1 MVFQF
6 TGVLK
11 MAQWILGL
19 TGGIGAGKTAV
30 SNALADKGIC
40 IVDADVIARDV
51 VAPNSDGL
59 QAIIDK
65 FGRDMLQSDGM
76 LNRAALR
83 ELIFSNETH
92 TSWLNNLFHPMI
104 RETILSQ
111 LSSANSSYVVLSAPL
126 LFENQLD
133 TLCNH
138 TLLVDVSEEI
148 QIHRTTQRDKVSSAH
163 IKQIITAQM
172 PRLEKCNKADSIL
185 DNSGSLTQMHSKLE
199 VLHQGFLKQAQSL

>member
-1 MVFQF
+1 
-6 TGVLK
+6 

-40 IVDADVIARDV
+40 IVDADVIAREV

-83 ELIFSNETH
+83 ELIFSNEAH
-92 TSWLNNLFHPMI
+92 KSWLNNLLHPMI

-133 TLCNH
+133 ALCNH

-172 PRLEKCNKADSIL
+172 PRQEKCNKADSIL

>member
-1 MVFQF
+1 
-6 TGVLK
+6 

-30 SNALADKGIC
+30 SDALADKGIC

-51 VAPNSDGL
+51 VAPNSEGL
-59 QAIIDK
+59 RVIVDK

-83 ELIFSNETH
+83 ELIFSNETYKN
-92 TSWLNNLFHPMI
+92 WLNNLLHPMI
-104 RETILSQ
+104 RKTILSQ
-111 LSSANSSYVVLSAPL
+111 LANADSHYVVLSAPL

-133 TLCNH
+133 ALCNH

-148 QIHRTTQRDKVSSAH
+148 QLHRTTQRDKVA
-163 IKQIITAQM
+163 ITQVKQIMAAQM
-172 PRLEKCNKADSIL
+172 SRQDKCHKADTIL
-185 DNSGSLTQMHSKLE
+185 DNNGSLAHMHAKLE
-199 VLHQGFLKQAQSL
+199 TLHQGFLKQAQSL

>member
-1 MVFQF
+1 
-6 TGVLK
+6 

-51 VAPNSDGL
+51 VAPNSEGL
-59 QAIIDK
+59 RAIVDK

-92 TSWLNNLFHPMI
+92 KSWLNTLLHPMI
-104 RETILSQ
+104 RETILNQ

-133 TLCNH
+133 ALCNH

-148 QIHRTTQRDKVSSAH
+148 QLHRTTQRDKVA
-163 IKQIITAQM
+163 ITQVKQIIAAQM
-172 PRLEKCNKADSIL
+172 SRQDKCYKADTIL
-185 DNSGSLTQMHSKLE
+185 DNSGSLAHMHAKLE
-199 VLHQGFLKQAQSL
+199 TLHQGFLKQAQSL